1 MALCFDMLETN
12 QNLAMNFVSIV
23 NEDHLLQILVEHI
36 VNEDNIEQLKE
47 VANLAKW
54 CLNMKGEDRPSMKE
68 VAIKL
73 EGLVFEGNVNVY
85 TDETNYLINSPIE
98 SFSIDDSTSSFD
110 TTFE

>member
-12 QNLAMNFVSIV
+12 QNLAMNFVSVV

-68 VAIKL
+68 VVIKL
-73 EGLVFEGNVNVY
+73 EGLVFEGNVNVC
-85 TDETNYLINSPIE
+85 TNETNYLINSPIE
-98 SFSIDDSTSSFD
+98 SFSTDDSTSSFD